1 NGHIHTALHVP
12 SGTGILV
19 RHYDEDVSSWPS
31 VSGTTEDYWDGSSFH
46 YYPAVA
52 VSPWGDVAL
61 VYSRS
66 STAEYSGAQWTIKP
80 QEEPIYQ
87 SSQTL
92 KAGERYYGNP
102 PDTPTTVYR
111 WGDYAGAA
119 PDPVTGGLWFINMY
133 ASTTGTG
140 VATQGTWVGY
150 VPHAVFVDASYF
162 LFHTGSRSHPWT
174 LFLDGYNAAWNDN
187 DLVLKT
193 GSYHA
198 GAAVLS
204 KPLFIKSDGGPATI
218 TQ

>member
-1 NGHIHTALHVP
+1 LDNFLTTFEDNGSGSWRALIWGVTLPSGWPGATPTLLLHTYLTLEPPPVPNAPQLGGPALLSANNVGSPASMYYFMNGHIHTALHVP

-140 VATQGTWVGY
+140 VAT
-150 VPHAVFVDASYF
+150 
-162 LFHTGSRSHPWT
+162 
-174 LFLDGYNAAWNDN
+174 
-187 DLVLKT
+187 
-193 GSYHA
+193 
-198 GAAVLS
+198 
-204 KPLFIKSDGGPATI
+204 
-218 TQ
+218 